1 MSSVEPEPPGAEAAH
16 EPATVVTFYSYKEGV
31 GRTMA
36 LANVAWILATEGS
49 RVLVVDWDLESPGLH
64 RFYHPFLNDA
74 ELSRTTGVVDM
85 VQGYGRGVEALLAQE
100 RAQELDED
108 TFEQHLSELL
118 STHTDVLPHRDTIRW
133 SDFRPRGT
141 IDYLGPGVQNDKYSE
156 RVAYFDWSAFY
167 GQHQG
172 RRYVETL
179 RERLRQGPYDY
190 VLIDSRT
197 GHSDNA
203 SVCTLWLP
211 DVVVAGFNLS
221 NQSIEG
227 TASVARQIHQQAR
240 ETGREIRILPVPMR
254 VEHAEPGKAGR
265 RRAYVERQFAGLVAL
280 LTTGSLDEYWGQ
292 VEVPHHPAFAYEET
306 LVPFTLRPGTKSL
319 QLDAYVR
326 IAQEITRGKISC
338 VRPVPEPLRLRFAER
353 FEEVRTPG
361 LRTARI
367 VHAAPDRLWAEWIR
381 SVLARLGISCET
393 TAQWDPHAMPADA
406 KPSYTILVVSPAL
419 QSAPE
424 LDAVIQQHLRAAGR
438 LGSGDRSDS
447 IVAVRV
453 EETRVRPPLGDLKG
467 PHLQNLGESE
477 AEELLLEHF
486 AQNGQARAPGSGGVR
501 FPGQNPKIWKTPPRG
516 ATFQGREECI
526 GALRDAFPPGRPV
539 SPAILTGPLGVGKS
553 RIALEFAYRF
563 APDYDAIWWLRADT
577 ADCVRDELAALGERL
592 GVARRSATDAV
603 ARTLDALADGWGD
616 HHRFLLVYDDV
627 RSPADLNGL
636 VPGGGSSHVLITSD
650 AADWHATGR
659 PVEIDMPTEAEAGEQ
674 LRLHFPGLAADLAQ
688 DILAVSGHLPQTV
701 EQAAAY
707 IKNAGPPLREAVAA
721 YALAMRTRAEGGGTP
736 ASREPGYPAAAHATW
751 AVSMES
757 LRADHP
763 SAERFLL
770 LLAHLAP
777 TGAALDVLRSPAA
790 LRWLCPAEEPTGP
803 ATAGRAF
810 HALGQRALARTD
822 FGVGRVV
829 GDPMGLRFLRD
840 ELTAEEFQQS
850 RAATQRVLA
859 SLVPPDPEADEE
871 RHQPVFEELDQHVDP
886 SGAALSDDTDV
897 RRWLVNQVRH
907 RRLARRLDPART
919 LAEQLLET
927 WTQRHGDLETTDDIL
942 TLRLAVELGNVHR
955 DAGRFADAERVNHRA
970 LNRLRAGLGL
980 EHPYTLRSAT
990 GRGAELRALGEVQ
1003 DAFAEDQSTADIL
1016 TTVSG
1021 ADNPY
1026 SLMAFLN
1033 LGLSLAMV
1041 GMTAEALDLH
1051 RETYERSRRVLGIT
1065 HELTLSL
1072 AVQLGCRYRE
1082 SGDYPTSLAQLRQAF
1097 ADAERHHGESDPVTL
1112 YAGRAL
1118 AATLRRTGSHDP
1130 DRLRTAR
1137 KCDADAMAGWLAY
1150 AGPDHHERLAASL
1163 ALDADL
1169 RLLGEHAQ
1177 ACRLAEESVRGY
1189 ASWHEGHPFHRI
1201 AQTNL
1206 ALCRRSAGILDG
1218 VAELSEQGWR
1228 GLAET
1233 LGSDHPL
1240 TLIAA
1245 LDHANALV
1253 FVGESAAALELDRRT
1268 YERFRVR
1275 CGDRHPL
1282 TSFAATN
1289 LQDSQTRA
1297 GESGGSGPGGQR
1309 IELDIDVPYI

>member
-1 MSSVEPEPPGAEAAH
+1 MAARRH
-16 EPATVVTFYSYKEGV
+16 RRLRPRRTRRPRRAV
-31 GRTMA
+31 GR
-36 LANVAWILATEGS
+36 
-49 RVLVVDWDLESPGLH
+49 
-64 RFYHPFLNDA
+64 
-74 ELSRTTGVVDM
+74 
-85 VQGYGRGVEALLAQE
+85 
-100 RAQELDED
+100 
-108 TFEQHLSELL
+108 
-118 STHTDVLPHRDTIRW
+118 
-133 SDFRPRGT
+133 RP
-141 IDYLGPGVQNDKYSE
+141 
-156 RVAYFDWSAFY
+156 
-167 GQHQG
+167 
-172 RRYVETL
+172 
-179 RERLRQGPYDY
+179 
-190 VLIDSRT
+190 
-197 GHSDNA
+197 
-203 SVCTLWLP
+203 
-211 DVVVAGFNLS
+211 
-221 NQSIEG
+221 
-227 TASVARQIHQQAR
+227 
-240 ETGREIRILPVPMR
+240 
-254 VEHAEPGKAGR
+254 
-265 RRAYVERQFAGLVAL
+265 
-280 LTTGSLDEYWGQ
+280 
-292 VEVPHHPAFAYEET
+292 
-306 LVPFTLRPGTKSL
+306 
-319 QLDAYVR
+319 
-326 IAQEITRGKISC
+326 
-338 VRPVPEPLRLRFAER
+338 
-353 FEEVRTPG
+353 
-361 LRTARI
+361 
-367 VHAAPDRLWAEWIR
+367 
-381 SVLARLGISCET
+381 
-393 TAQWDPHAMPADA
+393 
-406 KPSYTILVVSPAL
+406 
-419 QSAPE
+419 
-424 LDAVIQQHLRAAGR
+424 
-438 LGSGDRSDS
+438 
-447 IVAVRV
+447 
-453 EETRVRPPLGDLKG
+453 
-467 PHLQNLGESE
+467 
-477 AEELLLEHF
+477 
-486 AQNGQARAPGSGGVR
+486 
-501 FPGQNPKIWKTPPRG
+501 
-516 ATFQGREECI
+516 
-526 GALRDAFPPGRPV
+526 ALRDRRRRPHPRRPRRRLGRPPPLPARVRRRPQPRRPQRPCPGRRFESRPDHLRRRRLARHGPPRRDRHAHRGRGGRATA
-539 SPAILTGPLGVGKS
+539 PAL
-553 RIALEFAYRF
+553 
-563 APDYDAIWWLRADT
+563 
-577 ADCVRDELAALGERL
+577 
-592 GVARRSATDAV
+592 
-603 ARTLDALADGWGD
+603 
-616 HHRFLLVYDDV
+616 
-627 RSPADLNGL
+627 
-636 VPGGGSSHVLITSD
+636 
-650 AADWHATGR
+650 
-659 PVEIDMPTEAEAGEQ
+659 
-674 LRLHFPGLAADLAQ
+674 PGLAADLAQ

-790 LRWLCPAEEPTGP
+790 LRWLCPEEEPTGP

-1163 ALDADL
+1163 ALAADL